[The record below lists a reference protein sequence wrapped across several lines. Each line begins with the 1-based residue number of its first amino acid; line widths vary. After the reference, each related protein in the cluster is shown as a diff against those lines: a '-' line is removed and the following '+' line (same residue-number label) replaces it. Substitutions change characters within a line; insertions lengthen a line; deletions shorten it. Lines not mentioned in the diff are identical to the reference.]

1 MENRFGVLY
10 IKKRTLPEWLAYLIF
25 VMPFLL
31 SFFTDFLGI
40 PDFLKY
46 FIDAAWLVASGL
58 LVFNRRISLNRDL
71 IPIVILLVAFLGYTL
86 INYAFNYQSV
96 LYYLWGFRNNFRFYI
111 AFIIFCMCFDSED
124 LDKCLKFM
132 DVLFWINAFVTFFQ
146 FFVLG
151 YNQDFL
157 GGIFGVDRGCNAS
170 SIVFFCIVISKSIIM
185 FMSGKENFLLCFL
198 KVATVLVISAM
209 AELKFFFVV
218 FVLIVLMATFMTN
231 FAWRKVLVL
240 IISAFMFSFAST
252 LLTGIFGEGSSLSLD
267 KIFELA
273 TSENYSSNKD
283 LGRLTG
289 IATITRTVFS
299 DISESF
305 FGLGLGNCDTS
316 NFDMFNTPFYQSYG
330 DMHYSW
336 FSAVFMFLE
345 LGYVGLIFYVLFFAF
360 CFVFALVQK
369 KKSQNPLY
377 CQLTMIMSVLCLVIM
392 FYNSSL
398 RTEVGYMV
406 YFIFALPFIAAKNE
420 KPSATEEGRLSAEA
434 M

>member
-1 MENRFGVLY
+1 MENRLGVLY
-10 IKKRTLPEWLAYLIF
+10 IKKRTLPEWLAYFIF
-25 VMPFLL
+25 VMPFML
-31 SFFTDFLGI
+31 SFLTDFLGI

-46 FIDAAWLVASGL
+46 FIDAVWLIAFSL
-58 LVFNRRISLNRDL
+58 LIMNRRISLSRNL

-86 INYAFNYQSV
+86 INYAFNYQSI

-111 AFIIFCMCFDSED
+111 AFIIFSLCFESDD

-132 DVLFWINAFVTFFQ
+132 DVVFWINAVVTFFQ

-151 YNQDFL
+151 YQQDYL

-170 SIVFFCIVISKSIIM
+170 SIVFFSIVISKSIIN
-185 FMSGKENFLLCFL
+185 FMSNKENFLLCFL
-198 KVATVLVISAM
+198 KVAVVLIISAM
-209 AELKFFFVV
+209 AELKFFFLV
-218 FVLIVLMATFMTN
+218 FVIIVLMATFMTS

-240 IISAFMFSFAST
+240 LVSALLFFFAST
-252 LLTGIFGEGSSLSLD
+252 ILTDIFGEGSNLSLE

-273 TSENYSSNKD
+273 TSENYASKND
-283 LGRLTG
+283 IGRLTG
-289 IATITRTVFS
+289 IGTIARNIFS
-299 DISESF
+299 DVTDSF

-316 NFDMFNTPFYQSYG
+316 NVDIFNTPFYQSYG
-330 DMHYSW
+330 YMHYSW

-345 LGYVGLIFYVLFFAF
+345 LGYVGLLFYVLFFVF
-360 CFVFALVQK
+360 CFVFALKQK
-369 KKSQNPLY
+369 KKSANPLY

-406 YFIFALPFIAAKNE
+406 YFVFAMPFI
-420 KPSATEEGRLSAEA
+420 SALNNDNTSVKSV
-434 M
+434 